1 MRNGRNVIRT
11 GLTLLIADVFK
22 LRVEVGVVEIVQTD
36 WATMDLAHLA
46 GRERTLER
54 NCPE

>member
-1 MRNGRNVIRT
+1 MRNGRNVVRT